1 MWFKNKETG
10 NVWEITSKDL
20 IKRLK
25 KDANYEVIEKEEENN
40 TEKSITELSVKDAT
54 KLVSDC
60 EDIETLQAWAKEE
73 EEADNRESLLKR
85 IESRINAL
93 SE

>member
-10 NVWEITSKDL
+10 NVWEIASKDL

-25 KDANYEVIEKEEENN
+25 KDDNYEVIEKEEENN
-40 TEKSITELSVKDAT
+40 TEKSITELSVKDAI
-54 KLVSDC
+54 KLVSEC
-60 EDIETLQAWAKEE
+60 KETDMLKEWA
-73 EEADNRESLLKR
+73 EAEAKAENRESLLKR
-85 IESRINAL
+85 VESRINAL